1 MRTRSVG
8 PRTATL
14 LIAGLLLLVR
24 AASADDIRVMTSG
37 TFTAA
42 YLELRPQLE
51 RSLKVKIVTTATSM
65 GLGADSIPSRVER
78 GEAVDVVIVAD
89 DALNQLIKNGRVLAN
104 SRVELAR
111 SGIGMAV
118 RKGAPKPDISSLDAL
133 TRTLLQAKSIAY
145 SASVSGRYLSTE
157 LFQRLGI
164 ADRVLTK
171 SRRIDRE
178 RVGAVVARGE
188 AEIGFQQISELL
200 PEPGI
205 DYVGPLPPEVQR
217 LTVFSAGVAA
227 RSKNADAARALIR
240 FLASSEA
247 ARVVEASGLQRMA
260 GTNPQLPATAR
271 SSGTK
276 AAIDKVLADAV
287 ARGDV
292 PGVVAM
298 VTDGRAILYQGAFG
312 LADVR
317 SGRPMTVDT
326 LFRIASMTK
335 PVTSLAAMQL
345 VEQGRLSLDDPA
357 EKYVPQLANLKVF
370 ETFDAKTGAYTLRP
384 AKRAPTVRHMLT
396 HTAGLGYNFTSP
408 IVRDFRPRTG
418 EAHVAGPLLFEPGEQ
433 WVYSTGIDWAGRIVE
448 AVSGKSLEVYFREHI
463 FGPLGMADTSYNQAD
478 ERQRRFAVVHLRRPD
493 GTFQVDPVQ
502 PPMSVAQPI
511 GGGGLGSTAPDYIRF
526 LQMLLNRGSLNG
538 TRIVSPDTV
547 VTMGRNHIGSV
558 GVRAIKTA
566 MPERSSDFTF
576 VADGRDKWGIGFM
589 ISADGKPGGRSAG
602 SLSWG
607 GLNNT
612 YFWVDP
618 ARGIAGVI
626 LMQFLPFADSKALAL
641 YDAFERAAYGE
652 EGK

>member
-1 MRTRSVG
+1 M
-8 PRTATL
+8 L
-14 LIAGLLLLVR
+14 FLVR
-24 AASADDIRVMTSG
+24 TASADDIRVMTSG

-65 GLGADSIPSRVER
+65 GVGSDSIPSRLER

-89 DALNQLIKNGRVLAN
+89 DTLNELIKNGRVLAD
-104 SRVELAR
+104 SRVALAR

-118 RKGAPKPDISSLDAL
+118 RAGAPKPDISSVVAL

-145 SASVSGRYLSTE
+145 SASVSGRYLTTE

-164 ADRVLTK
+164 ADQVLGK
-171 SRRIDRE
+171 SRRIDLE

-217 LTVFSAGVAA
+217 VTVFSAGVAA
-227 RSKNADAARALIR
+227 GSKNADAARALIK
-240 FLASSEA
+240 FLASPEA
-247 ARVVEASGLQRMA
+247 AGTVARSGLEPTSAQ
-260 GTNPQLPATAR
+260 QPASLR
-271 SSGTK
+271 PSSAK

-287 ARGDV
+287 ARGDI

-298 VTDGRAILYQGAFG
+298 ATDRRGIVYEGAFG
-312 LADVR
+312 VADAA

-326 LFRIASMTK
+326 IFRIASMTK
-335 PVTSLAAMQL
+335 PVTSLAVMQL

-357 EKYVPQLANLKVF
+357 EKYLPQLANLKVF
-370 ETFDAKTGAYTLRP
+370 ETFDAKTGEYTLRP

-408 IVRDFRPRTG
+408 IVRDFKPGAG
-418 EAHVAGPLLFEPGEQ
+418 ESSVAGPLLFDPGEQ
-433 WVYSTGIDWAGRIVE
+433 WLYSTGIDWGGRIVE
-448 AVSGKSLEVYFREHI
+448 ALTGKNLEVYFRDHI
-463 FGPLGMADTSYNQAD
+463 FGPLRMTDTSYNQAED
-478 ERQRRFAVVHLRRPD
+478 RRPRFTLVHRRRLD

-502 PPMSVAQPI
+502 PPMAVTQPI
-511 GGGGLGSTAPDYIRF
+511 GGGGLASTAPDYIRF
-526 LQMLLNRGSLNG
+526 LQMLLNQGTLNG
-538 TRIVSPDTV
+538 VRIASVETV
-547 VTMGRNHIGSV
+547 AAMGRNHIGSV
-558 GVRAIKTA
+558 GVRAVKTA
-566 MPERSSDFTF
+566 LPGRSSDFTF

-589 ISADGKPGGRSAG
+589 ITADGKPGRRSAG

-618 ARGIAGVI
+618 VRGVAGVI
-626 LMQFLPFADSKALAL
+626 LMQFLPFSDSKALAV
-641 YDAFERAAYGE
+641 YDAFEREVYARQSVVGSR
-652 EGK
+652 